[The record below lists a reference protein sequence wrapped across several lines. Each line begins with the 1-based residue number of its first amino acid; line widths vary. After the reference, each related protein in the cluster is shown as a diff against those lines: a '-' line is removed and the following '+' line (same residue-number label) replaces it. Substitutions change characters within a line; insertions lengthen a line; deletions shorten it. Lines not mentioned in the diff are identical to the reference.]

1 MPESPST
8 ELAESRV
15 PAVTPRPSASRALW
29 DRAAGNAYLLLVPTM
44 MMWGANAVAG
54 RLAVGRVSPMA
65 LVTLRWVIAAII
77 LLTLAWRQIAA
88 EWPALRSR
96 WRSILLMGSVGFT
109 GVNAMYFLSAHY
121 TTAVNIAI
129 LQGSMPVFVL
139 LGALLFHRTRI
150 RAVQAAGV
158 AVTMVGIAVI
168 ASKGHLDT
176 LRTLSFNPGD
186 LLVLGM
192 AVLYSGYTVGLRDRP
207 KVSGIVFF
215 SAMAFVALVTSLPLL
230 AFEAAT
236 GNLLWPTPGGWL
248 VVLFVALFPSLISQ
262 LMFMRAVDLIGP
274 GRAGLFVNLVP
285 IFGAI
290 AAVVILHEPF
300 GVYHAIA
307 LTMVLGGIFL
317 AEKPAWRAA
326 R

>member
-8 ELAESRV
+8 ELAESGV
-15 PAVTPRPSASRALW
+15 PAVAPGRSASRALW
-29 DRAAGNAYLLLVPTM
+29 DRAAGNAYLLLVPIM

-65 LVTLRWVIAAII
+65 LVTLRWVIAAAI
-77 LLTLAWRQIAA
+77 LLPLARRQILA

-96 WRSILLMGSVGFT
+96 WRSILLMGGVGFT
-109 GVNAMYFLSAHY
+109 GVNAMYFLA
-121 TTAVNIAI
+121 A
-129 LQGSMPVFVL
+129 PVFVL

-150 RAVQAAGV
+150 RAVQIAGGG
-158 AVTMVGIAVI
+158 VTVVGSAVI
-168 ASKGHLDT
+168 ASKGHLGT
-176 LRTLSFNPGD
+176 LLALSFNPGD

-215 SAMAFVALVTSLPLL
+215 SAMALVALVTSLPLL
-230 AFEAAT
+230 AFEGAT

-285 IFGAI
+285 VLGAI
-290 AAVVILHEPF
+290 AAVLILHEPF
-300 GVYHAIA
+300 GLYHALA
-307 LTMVLGGIFL
+307 LALVLGGIFL
-317 AEKPAWRAA
+317 AERPALRAA
-326 R
+326 A